1 MNKKL
6 TWEVEKTSLVLKVTD
21 GAKETTWKIRK
32 TAKAEDLRGIFEE
45 IEMALMGV
53 TPTKWDG
60 KAMLETS
67 RTVGAEEL
75 AELQR
80 YQGVQA
86 DSEEASRAAQAAQVA
101 KLNIGAKWFEADDDD
116 TYGVPI
122 PDYDTGEI
130 S

>member
-1 MNKKL
+1 MTKKL
-6 TWEVEKTSLVLKVTD
+6 TWEVDKTSLVLKVTD
-21 GAKETTWKIRK
+21 GAKETTWRIRK
-32 TAKAEDLRGIFEE
+32 TSKAEDLRGMFEE
-45 IEMALMGV
+45 IESALMG
-53 TPTKWDG
+53 TELPRWTG
-60 KAMLETS
+60 KPMIERV
-67 RTVGAEEL
+67 RTVDDVEL

-101 KLNIGAKWFEADDDD
+101 KLNTGAKWFEADEDD

-122 PDYDTGEI
+122 PDYDTGEV